1 MSKKQS
7 IHQGDGKRLWK
18 KAISK
23 AQDQMRLEKAAPQML
38 EALKKA
44 YTCMSIPDYIRD
56 LIRDAIHAATL
67 DPEKVR
73 RLEEMKHRLCPYPN
87 TARKTTNGCDV
98 CPHKGH
104 KPCAKCEG
112 CAYL

>member
-1 MSKKQS
+1 MKRKQ
-7 IHQGDGKRLWK
+7 DGFDEAMDDIQRQKRLTV
-18 KAISK
+18 
-23 AQDQMRLEKAAPQML
+23 AAPQML

-44 YTCMSIPDYIRD
+44 YTCMSIPDHIRD

-67 DPEKVR
+67 DPERVKR
-73 RLEEMKHRLCPYPN
+73 EGKLFFCPYPN
-87 TARKTTNGCDV
+87 TRRKTTNGCDV

>member
-1 MSKKQS
+1 MAKSKDKFDEAMDD
-7 IHQGDGKRLWK
+7 IRRKKR
-18 KAISK
+18 
-23 AQDQMRLEKAAPQML
+23 MECAAPKML

-44 YTCMSIPDYIRD
+44 YTCMSLPDYIRS
-56 LIRDAIHAATL
+56 LISDAIFAATM
-67 DPEKVR
+67 EG
-73 RLEEMKHRLCPYPN
+73 EA
-87 TARKTTNGCDV
+87 TGCIV